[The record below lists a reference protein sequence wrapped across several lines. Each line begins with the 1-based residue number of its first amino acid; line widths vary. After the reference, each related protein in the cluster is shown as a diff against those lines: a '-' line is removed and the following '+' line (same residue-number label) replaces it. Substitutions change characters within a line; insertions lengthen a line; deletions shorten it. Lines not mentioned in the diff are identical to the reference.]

1 MHKKLGIILTA
12 GLSLL
17 LTGCSKVSLSTT
29 AKTYSPDGMVA
40 VVKGHTANH
49 NTVTYQIDN
58 GVKHSVKVHDKIFV
72 IQVPASNR
80 EQKVKLTAS
89 AGNKQQQQTVKVKA
103 VKSLGNYQQ
112 FVQKYNQMVVMSKL
126 SPQEIQTLKAASTL
140 KKAPSSPDPQLM
152 QQIKQAQQV
161 EQKVQQLQSTT
172 KSEQLPVQLNGIH
185 NVVDNSAYT
194 LRLNVQNG
202 NLMGATMMI
211 PVKSFKDKSQA
222 QQFGTA
228 FALFSQAL
236 GANGKQVMHEFE
248 SKTKNQDKTQTTS
261 KTIIDHGVKYS
272 IGFSTTE
279 LYVYITKA

>member
-29 AKTYSPDGMVA
+29 AKTYSPDEMVA
-40 VVKGHTANH
+40 VVKGHTANQ

-58 GVKHSVKVHDKIFV
+58 GTKHSVKVHDKTFV
-72 IQVPASNR
+72 IQVPASNQQ
-80 EQKVKLTAS
+80 QKVKITA
-89 AGNKQQQQTVKVKA
+89 AHGGQQQQQTVTVNAAKK
-103 VKSLGNYQQ
+103 LGNYQQ
-112 FVQKYNQMVVMSKL
+112 IVQKYNQMVVMSKL
-126 SPQEIQTLKAASTL
+126 SPQEVQTLKAAAAL
-140 KKAPSSPDPQLM
+140 KKAPSAPNPQLM
-152 QQIKQAQQV
+152 QQMKQAQQV
-161 EQKVQQLQSTT
+161 EQRVQQLQSTT
-172 KSEQLPVQLNGIH
+172 KSEQLPAQLDGIH
-185 NVVDNSAYT
+185 NAVDNAAYT

-202 NLMGATMMI
+202 DLMGATMMI
-211 PVKSFKDKSQA
+211 PVKSFKNKALA

-261 KTIIDHGVKYS
+261 KTIINHRIKYS

>member
-29 AKTYSPDGMVA
+29 AKTYSPDEMVA
-40 VVKGHTANH
+40 VVKGHIANH

-58 GVKHSVKVHDKIFV
+58 GTKQHVKVRDKTFV
-72 IQVPASNR
+72 IQVPANDR
-80 EQKVKLTAS
+80 QQKVKITA
-89 AGNKQQQQTVKVKA
+89 AHDGQQQQQTVTVNAAKK
-103 VKSLGNYQQ
+103 LGNYQQ
-112 FVQKYNQMVVMSKL
+112 IVQKYNQMVVMSKL
-126 SPQEIQTLKAASTL
+126 SPQEVQTLKAAAAL
-140 KKAPSSPDPQLM
+140 KKASSSPNPQLM
-152 QQIKQAQQV
+152 QQMKQVQQV

-172 KSEQLPVQLNGIH
+172 KNEQLPVQLSGIH

-202 NLMGATMMI
+202 DLMGATMMI
-211 PVKSFKDKSQA
+211 PVKSFKDKAQA

-261 KTIIDHGVKYS
+261 KTIINNGIKYS

>member
-29 AKTYSPDGMVA
+29 AKTYSPDEMVA
-40 VVKGHTANH
+40 VVKGHTANQ

-58 GVKHSVKVHDKIFV
+58 GTKHSVKVHDKTFV
-72 IQVPASNR
+72 IQVPASDQQ
-80 EQKVKLTAS
+80 QKVKITA
-89 AGNKQQQQTVKVKA
+89 AHKGQQQQQTVTVNAAKK
-103 VKSLGNYQQ
+103 LGNYQQ
-112 FVQKYNQMVVMSKL
+112 IVQKYNQMVVMSKL
-126 SPQEIQTLKAASTL
+126 SPQEVQTLKTAAAL
-140 KKAPSSPDPQLM
+140 
-152 QQIKQAQQV
+152 KQAQQV

-172 KSEQLPVQLNGIH
+172 KNEQLPVQLSGIH

-202 NLMGATMMI
+202 DLMGATMMI
-211 PVKSFKDKSQA
+211 PVKSFKDKAQA

-236 GANGKQVMHEFE
+236 GADGKQVMHEFE

-261 KTIIDHGVKYS
+261 KTIINNGIKYS

>member
-12 GLSLL
+12 ELSLL

-29 AKTYSPDGMVA
+29 AKTYSPDEMVA
-40 VVKGHTANH
+40 VVKGHTANQ
-49 NTVTYQIDN
+49 NTVTYQIEN
-58 GVKHSVKVHDKIFV
+58 GAKHSVKVHDKTFV
-72 IQVPASNR
+72 IQVPASDQQQN
-80 EQKVKLTAS
+80 VKITA
-89 AGNKQQQQTVKVKA
+89 AHGGQQQQQTVTVKVAK
-103 VKSLGNYQQ
+103 KLGSYQQ
-112 FVQKYNQMVVMSKL
+112 IVQKYNQMVVMSKL
-126 SPQEIQTLKAASTL
+126 SPQEVQTLKAAAAL
-140 KKAPSSPDPQLM
+140 KKVPSSPNPQLM
-152 QQIKQAQQV
+152 QQMKQAQQV

-172 KSEQLPVQLNGIH
+172 KSEQLPAQLNGIH
-185 NVVDNSAYT
+185 NAVDNAAYT

-202 NLMGATMMI
+202 DLMGATMMI
-211 PVKSFKDKSQA
+211 PVKSFKDKAQA

-261 KTIIDHGVKYS
+261 KTIINHGIKYS

-279 LYVYITKA
+279 LYVYITRA

>member
-29 AKTYSPDGMVA
+29 AKTYSPDEMVA
-40 VVKGHTANH
+40 VVKGHTANQ

-58 GVKHSVKVHDKIFV
+58 GTKHSVKVHDKTFV
-72 IQVPASNR
+72 IQVPASDR
-80 EQKVKLTAS
+80 QQKVKITA
-89 AGNKQQQQTVKVKA
+89 AHGGQQQQQTVTVNAAKK
-103 VKSLGNYQQ
+103 LGNYQQ
-112 FVQKYNQMVVMSKL
+112 IVQRYNQMVVMSKL
-126 SPQEIQTLKAASTL
+126 SPQEVQTLKAAAAL
-140 KKAPSSPDPQLM
+140 KKAPSSPNPQLI
-152 QQIKQAQQV
+152 QQLKQAQQV

-172 KSEQLPVQLNGIH
+172 KSEQLPAQLNGIH
-185 NVVDNSAYT
+185 NAVDNAAYT
-194 LRLNVQNG
+194 LRLNVQDG
-202 NLMGATMMI
+202 DLMGATMMI
-211 PVKSFKDKSQA
+211 PVKSFKDKAQA

-228 FALFSQAL
+228 FVLFSQAL

-261 KTIIDHGVKYS
+261 KTIINHGIKYS